1 VNALEE
7 LFLAIVEAKQAGEE
21 LARKALEQGATAAD
35 ILDQAVGPAMTVVGE
50 RMEAGEYFVPD
61 VLLAAR
67 VAQQATRVLEPLLRE
82 GGGAKRVGTV
92 VLGTIE
98 GDLHSIGKD
107 LVKMLLETGG
117 FEVIDL
123 GINVPPQRF
132 AAAAVENKADIVAIS
147 ALLTTTMPTM
157 GTAIEELV
165 EAGCRDRVKV
175 LVGGAPVTQDYADM
189 IGADGYGSSAAAG
202 ARIAQSWVSGGS

>member
-1 VNALEE
+1 MNALEE
-7 LFLAIVEAKQAGEE
+7 LFLAIVEGKQGGEE
-21 LARKALEQGATAAD
+21 LTRKALEEGATAAD
-35 ILDQAVGPAMTVVGE
+35 ILSQVVTPAMTTVGE
-50 RMEAGEYFVPD
+50 KMEALEYFVPD
-61 VLLAAR
+61 VLLAVR
-67 VAQQATRVLEPLLRE
+67 VAKQATAVLEPLLRQ
-82 GGGAKRVGTV
+82 GGGTEVVGTV

-117 FEVIDL
+117 FKVIDL
-123 GINVPPQRF
+123 GINVPPRQF
-132 AAAAVENKADIVAIS
+132 ATAAVENEADIVAIS
-147 ALLTTTMPTM
+147 ALLTTTMPTI

-189 IGADGYGSSAAAG
+189 IGADGYGPSAAAG
-202 ARIAQSWVSGGS
+202 ARIAQSWVGR